1 MEKYEVSVFNTI
13 TKKYEMVEVS
23 KEVYEFYSR
32 DTWRCEKQEKRYYNR
47 KLSDSEVALDM
58 ENLTAFTELCQRQFD
73 EAAEKEDE
81 AEILEA
87 ALKSLSDQ
95 DRDLIEAIYFR
106 NMSESSYAGL
116 LGISQQAVHKRKE
129 RILKRL
135 KKEVSKQ
142 F

>member
-32 DTWRCEKQEKRYYNR
+32 DTWRCEKQENRYYNR
-47 KLSDSEVALDM
+47 KLAKSEVALDM
-58 ENLTAFTELCQRQFD
+58 EDLDAYADLCQRRFD
-73 EAAEKEDE
+73 DAVAKEDE
-81 AEILEA
+81 AVMLEA
-87 ALKSLSDQ
+87 ALKTLNDQ
-95 DRDLIEAIYFR
+95 DRDLIEAIYFK
-106 NMSESSYAGL
+106 NMSESSYASL

-129 RILKRL
+129 RILKKL
-135 KKEVSKQ
+135 KEEISKL